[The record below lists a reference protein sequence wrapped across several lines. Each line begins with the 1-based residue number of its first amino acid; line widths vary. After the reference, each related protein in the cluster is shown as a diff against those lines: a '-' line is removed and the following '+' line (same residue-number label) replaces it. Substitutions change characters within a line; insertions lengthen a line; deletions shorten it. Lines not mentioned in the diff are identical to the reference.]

1 MHAAVDDDRPAGA
14 AAGGAAAAAPA
25 PNPFVGSINSVGVP
39 PALLAS
45 AAFNAHPA
53 PLRIAGVHETNPAL
67 FRMLADARTPGEA
80 VEAFD
85 IYMRTV
91 FGIDGKGWTDAQ
103 GRRRFRSSYLRLLQ
117 GWGRDA
123 NGPEGA
129 VLKGWVESRFGLPPN
144 FHGEKLGRYPSP
156 AWMAYVEQKMSGL
169 FHGNSIQLQLELL
182 YEYVQWMLRRAD
194 PARTHLTL
202 FRGVNDIDAHEVV
215 ERHGRR
221 ELTLRLNNLLSFSAD
236 REIASTFGAAILEA
250 RVPVVKIVAHGAL
263 LPGHV
268 LTAEAEYLAIGGDY
282 RVTLAYL

>member
-1 MHAAVDDDRPAGA
+1 MNAVVRAAT
-14 AAGGAAAAAPA
+14 AAAAAVA
-25 PNPFVGSINSVGVP
+25 EAAAAADPNPYAGSINSVGVP

-45 AAFNAHPA
+45 TQFNAHPV

-67 FRMLADARTPGEA
+67 FRMLADAATPAEA
-80 VEAFD
+80 IEAFD

-91 FGIDGKGWTDAQ
+91 FGIDGQGWRDAN

-123 NGPEGA
+123 NGVEGA
-129 VLKGWVESRFGLPPN
+129 VLKGWVESRFGLRPN

-156 AWMAYVEQKMSGL
+156 AQMAYLEQKMSGL

-182 YEYVQWMLRRAD
+182 YEYVQWMLRRQA
-194 PARTHLTL
+194 PACAHLTL
-202 FRGVNDIDAHEVV
+202 FRGVDGIDAHDVV
-215 ERHGRR
+215 ARHGRR
-221 ELTLRLNNLLSFSAD
+221 ELTLRLNNLLSFSGD

-250 RVPVVKIVAHGAL
+250 QVPVVKILAHGAL

-268 LTAEAEYLAIGGDY
+268 LASEGEYLVIGGDY
-282 RVTLAYL
+282 RVTFAYL